1 MKTVYPLLEKNKVE
15 ILEISRPN
23 PNPKNIEG
31 KAMLN
36 GFKVWFSILQ
46 EPNGSLRP
54 KWIIFPKNISWDR
67 IIKGSS
73 STGHEYYANLAIIQ
87 KFKQDNLV

>member
-1 MKTVYPLLEKNKVE
+1 MDLKQNEVE
-15 ILEISRPN
+15 ILEVSRQN

-36 GFKVWFSILQ
+36 GWKVSFSIM
-46 EPNGSLRP
+46 EESNGHLKP
-54 KWIIFPKNISWDR
+54 KWVIFPENVDWDR

-73 STGHEYYANLAIIQ
+73 KTGHEYYANIAII
-87 KFKQDNLV
+87 KKIKQDGLIK